1 MNIFPSI
8 DQYLCVYPYGSR
20 VYGTQRE
27 DSDWDWICVQ
37 ETKTESPDTSINIFT
52 PHEFRMRLDSHEIS
66 ALETLWV
73 DPVKAEIAFDFNLD
87 LSKLRIS
94 VSAKQS
100 NSWVKAK
107 KKMQQ
112 GDNLIGVK
120 SLWHS
125 LRILGFGTQIASE
138 GRITNYSQD
147 NPIWEEIHQD
157 YLGGFRWEDFDR
169 KYRPLHLSKNSL
181 FKKMCP
187 K

>member
-1 MNIFPSI
+1 MI
-8 DQYLCVYPYGSR
+8 DTSPYECVYPYGSR

-27 DSDWDWICVQ
+27 DSDWDFICVQ
-37 ETKTESPDTSINIFT
+37 ETKTEYPDSSINVFT
-52 PHEFRMRLDSHEIS
+52 PKEFQDLLSVHEIS

-73 DPVKAEIAFDFNLD
+73 EPLKANMDFAFELD

-125 LRILGFGTQIASE
+125 LRILGFGTQIASD
-138 GRITNYSQD
+138 GKITNYSQD
-147 NPIWEEIHQD
+147 NHIWEEIHQD
-157 YLGGFRWEDFDR
+157 YLGGFRWEDFDA
-169 KYRPLHLSKNSL
+169 KYRPLHLSKSTL

-187 K
+187 KT